1 MITLIM
7 SILWKQSSKKRK
19 SRQEQMMIYSV
30 FSMLDTGD
38 TTLDQTILTTVPTI
52 REQDSK

>member
-1 MITLIM
+1 MITLM
-7 SILWKQSSKKRK
+7 SILWKYSSKKRK
-19 SRQEQMMIYSV
+19 ARQEQMMIYSV

-38 TTLDQTILTTVPTI
+38 ITIDQTILTIVPTI